1 LTSPLSK
8 DETRVVS
15 SLELCFYLK
24 LNTLTLKM
32 IQHTQ
37 CMKREIN
44 DKLSHFHGIIAR
56 HRQRSSLAKKT
67 IGVSP
72 QVTIDVLQHTLNVDE
87 LAYLSRG
94 KINPSIDHSFFYL
107 STKIF
112 FLVPFR

>member
-1 LTSPLSK
+1 
-8 DETRVVS
+8 
-15 SLELCFYLK
+15 
-24 LNTLTLKM
+24 M